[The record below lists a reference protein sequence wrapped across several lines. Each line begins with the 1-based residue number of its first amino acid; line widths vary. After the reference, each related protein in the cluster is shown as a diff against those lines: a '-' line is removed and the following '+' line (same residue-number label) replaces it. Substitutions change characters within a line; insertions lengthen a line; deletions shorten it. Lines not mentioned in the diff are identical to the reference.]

1 MCEAGAVSVNGVKA
15 KSAREVHVGDELTIR
30 GREKT
35 VTVKIAEVPNRPPPK
50 SLAPSLY
57 VLVAENPNPAAGI

>member
-1 MCEAGAVSVNGVKA
+1 MCEAGAVTLNGAKA

-35 VTVKIAEVPNRPPPK
+35 ITVKIAEVPNKPPPK

-57 VLVAENPNPAAGI
+57 VVLAENPNPDTGP